1 MEKYVPI
8 NCDYYDELEALAT
21 TGKQVRVVYQE
32 NGEQSEA
39 HGIIKDLYTKESV
52 EYMKL
57 DNGFTLRL
65 DKLVEVDG
73 KLAPNVC

>member
-1 MEKYVPI
+1 MENYVPI

-21 TGKQVRVVYQE
+21 IGKQVRIVYQE

-39 HGIIKDLYTKESV
+39 RGIIKDLFTENSV

-57 DNGFTLRL
+57 DTGFVIRL

-73 KLAPNVC
+73 KVAPNVC